1 MEVMEVMETKVYKI
15 EEVAIMMGISKSY
28 VYQMIKENKIPVVRL
43 GRRIIIPK
51 VKFDKWIEQL

>member
-1 MEVMEVMETKVYKI
+1 MEAKIYKI
-15 EEVAIMMGISKSY
+15 EEVAIMLGISKSY

-51 VKFDKWIEQL
+51 LKFDRWLEQL